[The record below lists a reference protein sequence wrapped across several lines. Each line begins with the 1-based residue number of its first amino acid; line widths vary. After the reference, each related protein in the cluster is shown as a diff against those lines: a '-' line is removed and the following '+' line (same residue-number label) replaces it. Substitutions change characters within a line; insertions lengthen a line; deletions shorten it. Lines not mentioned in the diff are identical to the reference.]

1 MERSGRPEKRRRKKE
16 FFMIFIIFRE
26 KQRIDLVSGRSKSIF
41 SIKNA
46 KEQREEEIEEIE
58 ESTYHDVYVQPVC
71 PTVDHAVALFR

>member
-1 MERSGRPEKRRRKKE
+1 MKKNKE

-58 ESTYHDVYVQPVC
+58 EIEESTYHDVYVQPVC

>member
-1 MERSGRPEKRRRKKE
+1 
-16 FFMIFIIFRE
+16 MIFIIFRE

-71 PTVDHAVALFR
+71 PTVYHAVALFR